1 MARLLTPLELQV
13 MNLLW
18 EKERVFVKDLIA
30 AWPPDENGKKPAYN
44 TISTIVRILEKDKGF
59 IGYKAY
65 GRTHEYFPLISKSDY
80 QKTFLKNAIDNV
92 FSGSV
97 RNLVSALVGDEQVN
111 PTELDELKRLL
122 DDES

>member
-1 MARLLTPLELQV
+1 MTKILTPLELQV

-18 EKERVFVKDLIA
+18 EKEKVFIKDLLE
-30 AWPPDENGKKPAYN
+30 AWTPDKDGKKPAYN

-80 QKTFLKNAIDNV
+80 QKTFLKNAIDKV
-92 FSGSV
+92 FAGSLT
-97 RNLVSALVGDEQVN
+97 NLVSALVDDEKVDQ
-111 PTELDELKRLL
+111 TELDELKKLL
-122 DDES
+122 ED

>member
-1 MARLLTPLELQV
+1 MTRILTPLELQV

-18 EKERVFVKDLIA
+18 QKKKVFIKDLLE
-30 AWPPDENGKKPAYN
+30 AWPKDNDGKKPAYN

-80 QKTFLKNAIDNV
+80 QKSFLKNAIDKV
-92 FSGSV
+92 FSGSMT
-97 RNLVSALVGDEQVN
+97 NLVSAFVDDEKVSQD
-111 PTELDELKRLL
+111 ELDELKKLL
-122 DDES
+122 ED

>member
-1 MARLLTPLELQV
+1 MTRLLTPLELQV

-18 EKERVFVKDLIA
+18 QKERVFIKDLLE
-30 AWPPDENGKKPAYN
+30 AWPTGKDGKKPAYN

-65 GRTHEYFPLISKSDY
+65 GRTHEYFPLISKADY
-80 QKTFLKNAIDNV
+80 QKAFLKNAIDNV

-97 RNLVSALVGDEQVN
+97 TNLVSALVDEEKVDQG
-111 PTELDELKRLL
+111 ELDELKRLL
-122 DDES
+122 DE

>member
-1 MARLLTPLELQV
+1 MTRILTPLELQV

-18 EKERVFVKDLIA
+18 EKEKVFIKDLLE
-30 AWPPDENGKKPAYN
+30 AWPSDKNGKKPAYN

-65 GRTHEYFPLISKSDY
+65 GRTHEYFPLISKNEY
-80 QKTFLKNAIDNV
+80 QRSFLKNAIDKV

-97 RNLVSALVGDEQVN
+97 TSLVSALVDDDKVN
-111 PTELDELKRLL
+111 QAELDELKKLL
-122 DDES
+122 ED

>member
-1 MARLLTPLELQV
+1 MTRILTPLELQV

-18 EKERVFVKDLIA
+18 QKKKVFIKDLLE
-30 AWPPDENGKKPAYN
+30 AWPKDTEGKKPAYN

-80 QKTFLKNAIDNV
+80 QKSFLKNAIDKV
-92 FSGSV
+92 FSGSMT
-97 RNLVSALVGDEQVN
+97 NLVSALVDDEKVSQD
-111 PTELDELKRLL
+111 ELDGLKKLL
-122 DDES
+122 ED

>member
-1 MARLLTPLELQV
+1 MTRLLTPLELQV

-18 EKERVFVKDLIA
+18 QKERVFIKDLLE
-30 AWPPDENGKKPAYN
+30 AWPADKEGKKPAYN

-65 GRTHEYFPLISKSDY
+65 GRTHEYFPLISKADY
-80 QKTFLKNAIDNV
+80 QKAFLKNAIDNV

-97 RNLVSALVGDEQVN
+97 TNLVSALVDEEKVDQG
-111 PTELDELKRLL
+111 ELDELKRLL
-122 DDES
+122 DE

>member
-1 MARLLTPLELQV
+1 MTRLLTPLELQV

-18 EKERVFVKDLIA
+18 QKERVFIKDLLE
-30 AWPPDENGKKPAYN
+30 AWPTDQDGKKPAYN

-80 QKTFLKNAIDNV
+80 QKAFLKNAIDNV
-92 FSGSV
+92 FAGSV
-97 RNLVSALVGDEQVN
+97 TNLVSALVDKEEVDQK
-111 PTELDELKRLL
+111 ELDDLKRLL
-122 DDES
+122 DE

>member
-18 EKERVFVKDLIA
+18 EKERVFVKDLIE
-30 AWPPDENGKKPAYN
+30 AWEPDKNGKKPAYN

-80 QKTFLKNAIDNV
+80 QKTFLKNAIANV

-97 RNLVSALVGDEQVN
+97 TSLVSALVDDEKVDAN
-111 PTELDELKRLL
+111 ELDELKRLL
-122 DDES
+122 DDEE

>member
-1 MARLLTPLELQV
+1 MAKLLTPLELQV

-18 EKERVFVKDLIA
+18 EKERVFIKDLLA
-30 AWPPDENGKKPAYN
+30 AWPVDEKGKKPAYN

-80 QKTFLKNAIDNV
+80 QKTFLKNAINNV

-97 RNLVSALVGDEQVN
+97 SSLVSALVDDEQVN
-111 PTELDELKRLL
+111 QTELDDLKRLL
-122 DDES
+122 EEGE

>member
-1 MARLLTPLELQV
+1 MTRILTPLELQV

-18 EKERVFVKDLIA
+18 EKENVFIKDLLD
-30 AWPPDENGKKPAYN
+30 AWPLDKLGKKPAYN

-65 GRTHEYFPLISKSDY
+65 GRTHEYFPLISKNDY
-80 QKTFLKNAIDNV
+80 QKSFLKNAIANV

-97 RNLVSALVGDEQVN
+97 TSLVSALVDDEKVN
-111 PTELDELKRLL
+111 QEELDELKKLL
-122 DDES
+122 ED